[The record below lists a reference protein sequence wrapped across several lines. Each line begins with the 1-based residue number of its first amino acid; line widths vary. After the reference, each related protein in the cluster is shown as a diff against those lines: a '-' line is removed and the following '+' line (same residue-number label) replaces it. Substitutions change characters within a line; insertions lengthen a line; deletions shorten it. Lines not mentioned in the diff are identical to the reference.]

1 MQEMKLSELVLDYDL
16 YPRPAIDTEH
26 VKGMIDAE
34 KAGAEFPPI
43 LVDKKS
49 KRITDG
55 FHRYRKQQRVFG
67 PDGTIMVV
75 LKSYKT
81 EADMIED
88 AISLN
93 AQHGKKLSPYDHAR
107 CILIAKRVK
116 LSDTRLAGALHVP
129 VKKLGELRVRK
140 IASTNGNQLAV
151 KQTISHMAGKK
162 LTAKQA
168 EANGKLGGMKPLF
181 YVNQLITLIK
191 ADLIDTGD
199 DKLEEGLKRL
209 GKLIEVM

>member
-1 MQEMKLSELVLDYDL
+1 MQEMKLSELVLDFDL
-16 YPRPAIDTEH
+16 YPRPAIDSEH
-26 VKGMIDAE
+26 VKGMVDAE
-34 KAGAEFPPI
+34 KAGAKFPPI
-43 LVDKKS
+43 LADKKS

-55 FHRYRKQQRVFG
+55 FHRYRKQQRVHG
-67 PDGTIMVV
+67 KDATIMVV

-88 AISLN
+88 AIALN

-116 LSDTRLAGALHVP
+116 LSDTRLAGALQVP

-162 LTAKQA
+162 LTRKQA
-168 EANGKLGGMKPLF
+168 EANGKLGGMKPLY
-181 YVNQLITLIK
+181 YVNQLITLIE
-191 ADLIDTGD
+191 ADLIDMND
-199 DKLEEGLKRL
+199 EKLGEELKRL
-209 GKLIEVM
+209 SKLIELI